1 MFTGIVQGKGRVVS
15 ILDGDAIRTLV
26 IDLPNVEGLKLGAS
40 VAINGVC
47 LTAANIE
54 GSTVHFDVIQETLQ
68 RTSIGE
74 LEPQSEV
81 NVERSLSFGDEI
93 GGHLLS
99 GHIMG
104 TGLVHAADSLGEG
117 MNLKILVPR
126 EMRKFV
132 LEKGYI
138 GVDGISLTVGEV
150 VDGTF
155 SLHIIPETL
164 RLTTLAQRSVGDA
177 VNLEIDSTTQTIV
190 STVERYLSRPQES

>member
-15 ILDGDAIRTLV
+15 IVDGDAIRTLV

>member
-15 ILDGDAIRTLV
+15 IVDGDAIRTLV

-190 STVERYLSRPQES
+190 STVERYLSLPQES